1 MGFGSS
7 DYMSRSMM
15 GSVAKRGGSVAKK
28 PVVPATTPKRDNA
41 KHGKKVVYVTPH
53 QNSAKEEAAKY
64 EKKGIRNEIK
74 REQDDTG
81 KTVFVVYIYE

>member
-15 GSVAKRGGSVAKK
+15 GSVARNNK
-28 PVVPATTPKRDNA
+28 PVQKPIIPSSTQKRDNS

-64 EKKGIRNEIK
+64 EKKGIRTEIA
-74 REQDDTG
+74 RERDDAG
-81 KTVFVVYIYE
+81 KIVFVVYVYE